1 MPVKLPDFKDA
12 HRMVAGWGLDAEG
25 PPDHHQPTWKPNGQ
39 QQEQPQ
45 QEQEQEQ
52 QQQQKQ
58 KYRNLRS

>member
-1 MPVKLPDFKDA
+1 
-12 HRMVAGWGLDAEG
+12 MVAGWGLDAEG
-25 PPDHHQPTWKPNGQ
+25 PPDHHQPTWKLNGQQQQQ

-45 QEQEQEQ
+45 QEQEQQQQQ